1 MSQFTTLPGFREFYP
16 EDCALR
22 NYIFDT
28 VRQTAASF
36 GFEEYDAPI
45 LEPVEL
51 FTAKSGDEIVSQLF
65 NFKDKG
71 ERHIALRPEMTPS
84 LSRMVGA
91 KAASMKRPIKWFNIS
106 ESFRYERPQKG
117 RLRSFYQMNVD
128 IFGDDTFSADA
139 EIISFGISAF
149 QRFGLT
155 SKDFHVRLSDRILWS
170 MFLENIGIPTEK
182 VHEVLCVIDKIDKE
196 SPATI
201 VASLNKLC
209 ENGKYIFD
217 EIISLKNIK
226 SANELREKF
235 SNATET
241 IYNRIS
247 ELENLLKR
255 LEMFGLKDFI
265 TLDFGIVRGLAYYT
279 GFVFEFFERSG
290 ESRALAGG
298 GRYDNLVKKL
308 GYNDLHAAG
317 FAIGDV
323 TLGNLLK
330 EKNLVP
336 NFSKKIDCFV
346 VYQEETA
353 QIAFHDIQ
361 NLRLSNISIDY
372 CFTSQSFSKQLKSA
386 DTNNAKF
393 AIVYGN
399 DELASDKVVVKD
411 LKQRTENQIS
421 RASLSDYLKNLLKK

>member
-1 MSQFTTLPGFREFYP
+1 MAQFTTLPGFREFYP
-16 EDCALR
+16 EDCSLR

-28 VRQTAASF
+28 ARQIATSF

-51 FTAKSGDEIVSQLF
+51 FTAKSGEEIVSQLF

-84 LSRMVGA
+84 LARMVGA
-91 KAASMKRPIKWFNIS
+91 KAASMRKPIKWFNIS

-128 IFGDDTFSADA
+128 VFGDDTFCADA
-139 EIISFGISAF
+139 EIIAFGISAF

-155 SKDFHVRLSDRILWS
+155 ANDFHVRLSDRILWT
-170 MFLENIGIPTEK
+170 MFLENIGISEDK
-182 VHEVLCVIDKIDKE
+182 IHEALCIIDKIEKE
-196 SPATI
+196 SPDSIIAN
-201 VASLNKLC
+201 LNEFC
-209 ENGKYIFD
+209 DNGKRVFD
-217 EIISLKNIK
+217 EIISLKNVK
-226 SANELREKF
+226 SVAELRSKF

-241 IYNRIS
+241 TANRIS
-247 ELENLLKR
+247 DLEKLLKR
-255 LEMFGLKDFI
+255 LEMFGFKDFI

-308 GYNDLHAAG
+308 GYNDLCATG

-336 NFSKKIDCFV
+336 NFSKKIDCFFA
-346 VYQEETA
+346 YSEETESA
-353 QIAFHDIQ
+353 ALHDIS
-361 NLRLSNISIDY
+361 NLRLAGISVDY
-372 CFTSQSFSKQLKSA
+372 CFMISSFSKQLKSA
-386 DTNNAKF
+386 NVNDATF
-393 AIVYGN
+393 AVVYGQ
-399 DELASDKVVVKD
+399 DEARNGQVIVRN
-411 LKQRTENQIS
+411 LKQRTENLVS
-421 RASLSDYLKNLLKK
+421 RDNLHDYLKNLLKT